1 MLAEGAGG
9 RPWLVVVGIGADGMA
24 GLGEAARRAVAA
36 GEVLVGGAR
45 HLAMVPDDGR
55 PRVPWRSPLAA
66 TLGEIGA
73 HRGRP
78 VVVLA
83 TGDPLWHGVGRL
95 LVRHFGAAEVRVLP
109 HVSAFQLAAA
119 RLGWALEEII
129 CLSVHGRPLAGL
141 VRHLTPGRRLLVL
154 ADDGETPAAA
164 AALLRER
171 GYGRSR
177 AWVLEELGG
186 PGERIVEAGV
196 GGLGNGRFADLCTL
210 ALALEADGPEVALPV
225 GVALP
230 DAAFA
235 HDGQLTKREVRAATL
250 AALAP
255 LPGELLWDVGAG
267 AGGVAIDWL
276 RADPSLRA
284 VAVERNAGRAAGI
297 RANAAR
303 LGVPQLEVVEGEAP
317 GCLGALPRPDA
328 AFVGGGI
335 GEPGLLA
342 ACWERLR
349 PGGRLV
355 ANAVTLAGEAALL
368 AFHARDGGRL
378 VRIALARAEPLGGE
392 VAWRPALPVTQL
404 AVRKPCAAES

>member
-83 TGDPLWHGVGRL
+83 TGDPLWYGVGRL

-119 RLGWALEEII
+119 RLGWALEEVVK
-129 CLSVHGRPLAGL
+129 LERA
-141 VRHLTPGRRLLVL
+141 R
-154 ADDGETPAAA
+154 AAA
-164 AALLRER
+164 GGAGAVFGARATPFGACGGRENAGCR
-171 GYGRSR
+171 GGATAEHGYGRSR

-196 GGLGNGRFADLCTL
+196 GGLQARPVR
-210 ALALEADGPEVALPV
+210 GPVHA
-225 GVALP
+225 
-230 DAAFA
+230 
-235 HDGQLTKREVRAATL
+235 
-250 AALAP
+250 
-255 LPGELLWDVGAG
+255 GAG
-267 AGGVAIDWL
+267 ARGGRAGGGVAG
-276 RADPSLRA
+276 RGGA
-284 VAVERNAGRAAGI
+284 AGRGVRARRAADQAGG
-297 RANAAR
+297 AGGDAR
-303 LGVPQLEVVEGEAP
+303 RRRRRCRGSCCGTWAP
-317 GCLGALPRPDA
+317 GP
-328 AFVGGGI
+328 
-335 GEPGLLA
+335 
-342 ACWERLR
+342 
-349 PGGRLV
+349 
-355 ANAVTLAGEAALL
+355 AG
-368 AFHARDGGRL
+368 
-378 VRIALARAEPLGGE
+378 
-392 VAWRPALPVTQL
+392 
-404 AVRKPCAAES
+404 

>member
-1 MLAEGAGG
+1 M
-9 RPWLVVVGIGADGMA
+9 
-24 GLGEAARRAVAA
+24 
-36 GEVLVGGAR
+36 
-45 HLAMVPDDGR
+45 
-55 PRVPWRSPLAA
+55 
-66 TLGEIGA
+66 
-73 HRGRP
+73 
-78 VVVLA
+78 VVLA
-83 TGDPLWHGVGRL
+83 TGDPLWYGVGRL
-95 LVRHFGAAEVRVLP
+95 LLRHFGAAEVRVLP

-119 RLGWALEEII
+119 RLGWALEEVVSLA
-129 CLSVHGRPLAGL
+129 CTGGRWRGW
-141 VRHLTPGRRLLVL
+141 RGIWRPGGGCWRWQ
-154 ADDGETPAAA
+154 DGGTPAAA

-186 PGERIVEAGV
+186 PGERSSRRPGAGD
-196 GGLGNGRFADLCTL
+196 GRFADLCTL

-235 HDGQLTKREVRAATL
+235 HDGQLTKREVRAVTL

-267 AGGVAIDWL
+267 AGGW
-276 RADPSLRA
+276 RSTGCGRPSLRA
-284 VAVERNAGRAAGI
+284 VAVERDGGRAEGI

-303 LGVPQLEVVEGEAP
+303 LGVPQLEVVEGRRQAAS
-317 GCLGALPRPDA
+317 GLAGAGRG
-328 AFVGGGI
+328 VRGRGS
-335 GEPGLLA
+335 GESGLLA

>member
-119 RLGWALEEII
+119 RLGWALEEVVS
-129 CLSVHGRPLAGL
+129 LSVHGRPLAGL
-141 VRHLTPGRRLLVL
+141 GRHLAPGRRLLVL
-154 ADDGETPAAA
+154 AEDGETPAAA

-196 GGLGNGRFADLCTL
+196 GGLGDGRFADLCTL

-284 VAVERNAGRAAGI
+284 VAVERNAGRAARHPGRTPRGSACRSSRWW
-297 RANAAR
+297 RARRRAASGPCRGRTRPSWAAGSASRACSTPAGSACDPAAGWWPTRSR
-303 LGVPQLEVVEGEAP
+303 LPGRRHFWHSTRATAAGWSGSPSPVPSHW
-317 GCLGALPRPDA
+317 GARWL
-328 AFVGGGI
+328 
-335 GEPGLLA
+335 
-342 ACWERLR
+342 
-349 PGGRLV
+349 GGRR
-355 ANAVTLAGEAALL
+355 
-368 AFHARDGGRL
+368 FRSRSS
-378 VRIALARAEPLGGE
+378 P
-392 VAWRPALPVTQL
+392 
-404 AVRKPCAAES
+404 